1 MGPPFST
8 DRSLFV
14 DNRLRSSA
22 VHRAFETTVSDVEK
36 PSIPARVFP
45 YSRLLTQFHRLKVL
59 VLGDPILDGFLSGA
73 PTRLCS
79 EQPVPVVLRSAE
91 ENRPGGAANTA
102 ANLAALGAHVV
113 LLGVVGVDSAGEA
126 VCRCLA
132 EAGVDPGSLVVD
144 ESRPT
149 AYKCRILAG
158 EHYVARVDSE
168 PSAVLPP
175 AVEQQLLQRL
185 EAELGNVDV
194 VIVSDYGLGS
204 VSHAT
209 MWLVSRAARR

>member
-1 MGPPFST
+1 MAKKSDKQPEVSKDLWIAPRYSLKGP
-8 DRSLFV
+8 
-14 DNRLRSSA
+14 A
-22 VHRAFETTVSDVEK
+22 GERAW
-36 PSIPARVFP
+36 
-45 YSRLLTQFHRLKVL
+45 
-59 VLGDPILDGFLSGA
+59 
-73 PTRLCS
+73 
-79 EQPVPVVLRSAE
+79 

-102 ANLAALGAHVV
+102 ANLAALGAQVV
-113 LLGVVGVDSAGEA
+113 LLGVVGIDSAGEA

-132 EAGVDPGSLVVD
+132 EAGVDPGGLVVD
-144 ESRPT
+144 RSRPT

-175 AVEQQLLQRL
+175 AVEQQLLERL
-185 EAELGNVDV
+185 DAELGSVDV

-209 MWLVSRAARR
+209 MLLVSRAARRQRGS